1 VCFQAW
7 TIPAGTVLDANGV
20 AALAAGNLYAN
31 VVNSI
36 HPSGEIRGQI
46 VPTGDTTPVVPAE
59 QEPNGQLITGGSDT
73 QSITITFR
81 NTSGT
86 QPLSPP
92 VVALHNAPTAANGIR
107 IFEVTQPASG
117 EIVELAENGNIQPLV
132 DAATGQLAT
141 GAVSAAAVAFP
152 DPENPGPIGPG
163 GSSTLVLDLSNNE
176 QVLSFASMVVCTN
189 DGFTG
194 VDSRPLSA
202 NASETFTAPI
212 YDAGSETNVQSLNY
226 WVPPCSG
233 EAGTSENLG
242 DAENG
247 SIQLHQGQDHSENPA
262 FNFEPGAEI
271 LEVTITRN

>member
-1 VCFQAW
+1 
-7 TIPAGTVLDANGV
+7 VLDAAGV
-20 AALAAGNLYAN
+20 AALAAGNIYAN

-46 VPTGDTTPVVPAE
+46 APNGDTTPVVPTA
-59 QEPNGQLITGGSDT
+59 QEPNGPLTTGGSGT
-73 QSITITFR
+73 QSISITFR

-92 VVALHNAPTAANGIR
+92 VVVLHNAPTAANGIQF
-107 IFEVTQPASG
+107 FEVTQPASS

-132 DAATGQLAT
+132 DAATGQLTAGT
-141 GAVSAAAVAFP
+141 VSATAVAFP
-152 DPENPGPIGPG
+152 DPDNPGPIGPG
-163 GSSTLVLDLSNNE
+163 GSSTLVLNLSNND

-194 VDSRPLSA
+194 VNSRPLST

-212 YDAGSETNVQSLNY
+212 YDAGSETNVLSLNY

-233 EAGTSENLG
+233 DAGTSENLG

-247 SIQLHQGQDHSENPA
+247 SIRLHPGQNHSENPV
-262 FNFEPGAEI
+262 FNFKSGAEI